1 MRVSP
6 STILFLLL
14 ANLAMPPVAEAQIA
28 NADSVFSVGPCRIR
42 TPEPVKWEDVVS
54 HVDQPPR
61 IVPATI
67 PFFPTHLRTSRGYS
81 GKIVLAMVVDTA
93 GRVEPGSVSVEESTD
108 SRLSAW
114 GCLVALQ
121 MRYLPALVGGKPVS
135 ALTEQPLSYIM
146 GRVPGR
152 P

>member
-6 STILFLLL
+6 FTLLFLLL

-28 NADSVFSVGPCRIR
+28 NADSVFTLGPCRIR
-42 TPEPVKWEDVVS
+42 TSEPVKWEDVVS

-67 PFFPTHLRTSRGYS
+67 PSFPMHLGTSRNYS

-108 SRLSAW
+108 PRLSAW

-121 MRYLPALVGGKPVS
+121 MRYLPAIVAGKPVS
-135 ALTEQPLSYIM
+135 ALTEQPLSYEM
-146 GRVPGR
+146 RRVRGR

>member
-1 MRVSP
+1 
-6 STILFLLL
+6 
-14 ANLAMPPVAEAQIA
+14 MPPVAEAQVA
-28 NADSVFSVGPCRIR
+28 NADSVFTLGPCRIR
-42 TPEPVKWEDVVS
+42 TSEPVKWEDVVS

-67 PFFPTHLRTSRGYS
+67 PHFPMHLRTSTGYS